1 LLLQTGELVAALD
14 RERPSGRRTTNHGK
28 SLAARGD
35 PARGLTS
42 ARQAT
47 LAVAGSQTGSRN
59 GYIEHELLFCKI
71 VWGVISP
78 LLANVDRH
86 DGLDVWFEHE
96 VQPRLKGRAFRIRDA
111 DDFVM
116 GFTWEEDAR
125 RVLDVLPK
133 RFGRYGLAIHPDQ
146 TRLRAFPPSDRS
158 DRSDSSVG
166 SEPGTFDF
174 LDFTHCG
181 GRSRTGV
188 WVVKRRTA
196 SSRLQ
201 RAIGQIAHWCRFNRH
216 HPLPEQHHTRGHQ
229 LRGH

>member
-1 LLLQTGELVAALD
+1 MGTRGGGVVDGDIRKFAGTLDHAHLRDLLRQRLRDGVLL
-14 RERPSGRRTTNHGK
+14 RWSGK
-28 SLAARGD
+28 WL
-35 PARGLTS
+35 PARVREDGKRTFPDE
-42 ARQAT
+42 
-47 LAVAGSQTGSRN
+47 GSPPG
-59 GYIEHELLFCKI
+59 
-71 VWGVISP
+71 GVLSP

-196 SSRLQ
+196 SSRHQ